1 MGVAF
6 RLEASRPCLRGEKVS
21 GMPTDSIEL
30 TDKEQGNSMEPN
42 DPNSSI
48 EHFSDPINGGKVV
61 PMAPNIIVAQHCEIP
76 QSSPKYAEPNAKQF
90 YIISGTYLVFTI
102 TDSSL
107 RMIVLFQLYRQN
119 FTILQIATIFTFY
132 ELVGVFTKFQ

>member
-1 MGVAF
+1 MAKNVY
-6 RLEASRPCLRGEKVS
+6 E
-21 GMPTDSIEL
+21 MPIDSIEL
-30 TDKEQGNSMEPN
+30 TDKKQGNSKEPN
-42 DPNSSI
+42 DSNSSI
-48 EHFSDPINGGKVV
+48 EYFSDPINGENVV
-61 PMAPNIIVAQHCEIP
+61 PTAPNIIVVQHCEIP
-76 QSSPKYAEPNAKQF
+76 QNSPTSAEPNAKQF

-107 RMIVLFQLYRQN
+107 RMIVLFQLYYQN